1 MKKNMGQTDRIVRLL
16 LAILFA
22 ILYFT
27 GVVSGTWGVILLI
40 LAIVLIVTAYFKFC
54 PLYALFKL
62 NTLKK

>member
-1 MKKNMGQTDRIVRLL
+1 MKKNMGHTDRIVRLI
-16 LAILFA
+16 LASLFA

>member
-1 MKKNMGQTDRIVRLL
+1 MKKNMGHTDRIVRLI
-16 LAILFA
+16 LASLFA

-54 PLYALFKL
+54 PLYALLKL